1 MELKNYNV
9 YFFFALLIG
18 ISILI
23 FFIVKPF
30 LVPFLIAAIL
40 AHLFGP
46 AYRKL
51 LKTTGDRKGLSS
63 IITCLLIVII
73 IITPLILISSM
84 VIGEIRG
91 IVLEITGN
99 SAGLGN
105 LIEKINQGLKSLPFM
120 NQVDYEKIFN
130 EGNILSAA
138 KSFSNNALAIIQ
150 STYQSIANLIFTIFI
165 IFFSLFYLFIDG
177 GRMVKTLMR
186 LSPLKDKYENVLIQ
200 KFNSIVRATIK
211 GTTLI
216 AIIQGALGAVL
227 FWATGVSSP
236 VFLGI
241 VMTISSV
248 IPSVGSG
255 LVWFPVGL
263 AMIILGYPSKG
274 MIILLVGGLVISTID
289 NLIRPKLVGRDTQ
302 MHPLLILFS
311 SLGGIAFFGISGFV
325 VGPVLM
331 SLLLAL
337 WDIYSIEFKSQLE
350 KFNA

>member
-1 MELKNYNV
+1 
-9 YFFFALLIG
+9 
-18 ISILI
+18 
-23 FFIVKPF
+23 
-30 LVPFLIAAIL
+30 
-40 AHLFGP
+40 
-46 AYRKL
+46 
-51 LKTTGDRKGLSS
+51 
-63 IITCLLIVII
+63 
-73 IITPLILISSM
+73 
-84 VIGEIRG
+84 
-91 IVLEITGN
+91 
-99 SAGLGN
+99 
-105 LIEKINQGLKSLPFM
+105 
-120 NQVDYEKIFN
+120 
-130 EGNILSAA
+130 
-138 KSFSNNALAIIQ
+138 
-150 STYQSIANLIFTIFI
+150 
-165 IFFSLFYLFIDG
+165 
-177 GRMVKTLMR
+177 MVKTLMR

-248 IPSVGSG
+248 IPSIGSG